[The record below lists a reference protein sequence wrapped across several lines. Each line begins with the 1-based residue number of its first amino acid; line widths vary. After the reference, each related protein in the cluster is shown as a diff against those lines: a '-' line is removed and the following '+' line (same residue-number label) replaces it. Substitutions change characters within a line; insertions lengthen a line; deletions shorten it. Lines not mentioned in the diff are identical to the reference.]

1 MVEGKY
7 SLRYIPRFEVD
18 LNNIVDY
25 LVFKLHNSDAAE
37 KLINK
42 IEKSITERLS
52 CPCLSN
58 HFSQLGKGRSVLPDL
73 CR

>member
-1 MVEGKY
+1 MAEGKY

-42 IEKSITERLS
+42 IEKSTTERLS
-52 CPCLSN
+52 CPLSFEPFQSTRN
-58 HFSQLGKGRSVLPDL
+58 KKIYEDMLP
-73 CR
+73 